1 MVGIGYDIHR
11 LVEKRPLYL
20 GGVRINFDKGLLGHS
35 DGDVLIH
42 AIGDALLGAAH
53 LGDIGQHFPP
63 DDNRY
68 KDISSNDILKN
79 IAGMIENKQMI
90 VNHIDAIIIC
100 EAPKILPHVAPMKK
114 NIASILKM
122 ADTSISIKG
131 KTNEGIGAIGEGK
144 AIAAWAVC
152 EVEKGNASS

>member
-20 GGVRINFDKGLLGHS
+20 GGIRIDFDKGLFGHS
-35 DGDVLIH
+35 DGDVLLH
-42 AIGDALLGAAH
+42 AISDALLGAAH

-79 IAGMIENKQMI
+79 IAGMLENKKLS
-90 VNHIDAIIIC
+90 VKHIDAIVIC
-100 EAPKILPHVAPMKK
+100 EAPKILPHVAIMEK
-114 NIASILKM
+114 NIAAILKTT
-122 ADTSISIKG
+122 DTAISIKG

-152 EVEKGNASS
+152 EVDESNASA

>member
-90 VNHIDAIIIC
+90 VSHIDAIIIC

>member
-20 GGVRINFDKGLLGHS
+20 GGIRIDYNKGLLGHS
-35 DGDVLIH
+35 DGDVLLH
-42 AIGDALLGAAH
+42 AIADALLGAAH

-68 KDISSNDILKN
+68 KDISSNDILRN
-79 IAGMIENKQMI
+79 VAGMLESKGMSAKH
-90 VNHIDAIIIC
+90 VDAIVIC
-100 EAPKILPHVAPMKK
+100 EAPRILPYVAAMKK
-114 NIASILKM
+114 NIAAILKV
-122 ADTSISIKG
+122 ADTTISIKG
-131 KTNEGIGAIGEGK
+131 KTNEGIGAIGKGE

-152 EVEKGNASS
+152 EVEKLNAST